1 MDSEEEASGFE
12 RAALE
17 ERELERGAED
27 IEDAEFQPRDDP
39 DGSADTPGSLADF
52 VEEGGD
58 VEARSWEAVGRMREA
73 FPSDDEIELPEHL
86 RAAKRRR
93 TLGEDA
99 GPEEASR
106 ELTPIRT
113 RAPSPE
119 RSREAAGSFGGGSS
133 ARSTPSVPRGAS
145 DLPFEAEMD
154 EVVAMLPAPPVLAKV
169 PSREEQHRVFV
180 LMWGLRKA
188 VLQYKARVGRSVDD
202 LCGFRGSSTSGF
214 LTAVRRLSR
223 ALPERA
229 LRKYEGVSE
238 EEGQGRRQR
247 KESGRLLLLTYLQS
261 QFFVSGYRYRDD
273 ACWKKRGSTASWERV
288 CTVKEFVFHACTS
301 WEAPEKISMVFN
313 LKDQD
318 WNVGR
323 YFIDNRVDVTL
334 PSLAPSSRYLFSFR
348 NGVYVALV
356 STTILN
362 PEYVD
367 LERGAYDTFVRK
379 ADMARM
385 LRPTVIAC
393 NYFDRDFDVADYE
406 RCRDMSP
413 AELIE
418 SSQESLLRM
427 LKSQRMSSTVLVI
440 FYAFVGRLLGEIRD
454 DNWEKLF
461 YVVGQAGSG
470 KSTLLESILAKF
482 YADHDVCNTGSDT
495 EKTFGMQAFVGKKLV
510 LLDETAKKL
519 GISQQAM
526 QSWIAGQSVPINRK
540 YMEAIEAR
548 LPPLVASGNET
559 MAYDNNQGSQKR
571 RVCIFDFPVKIRSPD
586 PAMRD
591 KIEGDRDKLLYKPRL
606 VYLHALR
613 EHDGAFPLS
622 WNAYFDAT
630 YLKHATA
637 SMDKDV
643 VALLSE
649 RADSSPGDFHVYCPL
664 ATLMADFKDQTKK
677 KRAKIKAY
685 VLENFDVT
693 PSVRLPYPR
702 KSGQA
707 PVADAYVLGIDLKDR
722 GEELFRLRDPECVRE
737 LGEKTGKVM
746 EFDGP
751 ARDALGIDVCKMA
764 ELRRD
769 PSGDRV
775 LKRCIALDR
784 LVGLW
789 NGALATRVDSVSILK
804 HPVMREF
811 PSSYLDMGD
820 GPRWYVFGVRE
831 RGRRDLDRAYVE
843 LARIALERECVED
856 A

>member
-1 MDSEEEASGFE
+1 
-12 RAALE
+12 
-17 ERELERGAED
+17 
-27 IEDAEFQPRDDP
+27 
-39 DGSADTPGSLADF
+39 
-52 VEEGGD
+52 
-58 VEARSWEAVGRMREA
+58 
-73 FPSDDEIELPEHL
+73 
-86 RAAKRRR
+86 
-93 TLGEDA
+93 
-99 GPEEASR
+99 
-106 ELTPIRT
+106 
-113 RAPSPE
+113 
-119 RSREAAGSFGGGSS
+119 
-133 ARSTPSVPRGAS
+133 
-145 DLPFEAEMD
+145 
-154 EVVAMLPAPPVLAKV
+154 
-169 PSREEQHRVFV
+169 
-180 LMWGLRKA
+180 
-188 VLQYKARVGRSVDD
+188 
-202 LCGFRGSSTSGF
+202 
-214 LTAVRRLSR
+214 
-223 ALPERA
+223 
-229 LRKYEGVSE
+229 
-238 EEGQGRRQR
+238 
-247 KESGRLLLLTYLQS
+247 
-261 QFFVSGYRYRDD
+261 
-273 ACWKKRGSTASWERV
+273 
-288 CTVKEFVFHACTS
+288 
-301 WEAPEKISMVFN
+301 
-313 LKDQD
+313 
-318 WNVGR
+318 
-323 YFIDNRVDVTL
+323 
-334 PSLAPSSRYLFSFR
+334 
-348 NGVYVALV
+348 
-356 STTILN
+356 
-362 PEYVD
+362 
-367 LERGAYDTFVRK
+367 
-379 ADMARM
+379 
-385 LRPTVIAC
+385 
-393 NYFDRDFDVADYE
+393 
-406 RCRDMSP
+406 MSP

-427 LKSQRMSSTVLVI
+427 LKSQRMSSTVLVM

-606 VYLHALR
+606 VYLHVAEGARRGLPALVER
-613 EHDGAFPLS
+613 VLRRHLPEARHGIHGQGRRRAPR
-622 WNAYFDAT
+622 
-630 YLKHATA
+630 
-637 SMDKDV
+637 
-643 VALLSE
+643 E

-664 ATLMADFKDQTKK
+664 ATLMADFRDQTKK

-685 VLENFDVT
+685 VMENSTSLPRSACPT
-693 PSVRLPYPR
+693 PARAGS
-702 KSGQA
+702 

-722 GEELFRLRDPECVRE
+722 GEESFRLRDPECLRE

-751 ARDALGIDVCKMA
+751 ARDALGIDVCKAA

-775 LKRCIALDR
+775 LKRCISLDR

-789 NGALATRVDSVSILK
+789 NGALATQVDSVSVLK

-811 PSSYLDMGD
+811 PTSYLDMGD
-820 GPRWYVFGVRE
+820 GPRWYVFGVRQ
-831 RGRRDLDRAYVE
+831 RGRRDLDRTYVE